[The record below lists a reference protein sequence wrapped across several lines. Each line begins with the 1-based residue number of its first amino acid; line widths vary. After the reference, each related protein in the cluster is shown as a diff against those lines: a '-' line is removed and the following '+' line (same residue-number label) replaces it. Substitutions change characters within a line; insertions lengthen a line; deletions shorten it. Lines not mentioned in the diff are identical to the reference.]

1 MMHMKGLTHEYPLVR
16 VNTQTWDVQAKGS
29 FQEMN
34 KRGQGHLMTLSLW
47 KQITEERGIAPKD
60 LTQ

>member
-1 MMHMKGLTHEYPLVR
+1 MMYMKGLTHEYPWVR
-16 VNTQTWDVQAKGS
+16 ANTNSWDIEAKGS
-29 FQEMN
+29 FHEMN
-34 KRGQGHLMTLSLW
+34 KIGQVHLMTFSLW